1 MSAQVQFG
9 QLSKLKAM
17 DLKKNPQAQS
27 IQKELQSQATIF
39 EQAQQAYEAA
49 AQNGEG
55 TQATTGAFAQSAM
68 SVDELQAEMDKQQE
82 KLEKLMTQLQPE
94 ADKANNQPQGEN
106 EDDKNKVKPKQFGS
120 LMA

>member
-55 TQATTGAFAQSAM
+55 TQATTAAFAQSAM

-106 EDDKNKVKPKQFGS
+106 EDEKNKVKPKQFGS

>member
-17 DLKKNPQAQS
+17 KMKKNPQAQS

-49 AQNGEG
+49 AQNAEG

-68 SVDELQAEMDKQQE
+68 SVDELQAEMDKRQE

-106 EDDKNKVKPKQFGS
+106 EDEKNKVKPKQFGS

>member
-1 MSAQVQFG
+1 MAPQVQFG

-39 EQAQQAYEAA
+39 EQAKQAYETA

-82 KLEKLMTQLQPE
+82 NLEKLMTQLQPE

-106 EDDKNKVKPKQFGS
+106 EDEKNKVKPKQFGS

>member
-17 DLKKNPQAQS
+17 VLNKNTHAQS

-55 TQATTGAFAQSAM
+55 TQATTGTFAQSAM

-106 EDDKNKVKPKQFGS
+106 EDEKNKVKPKQFGS

>member
-55 TQATTGAFAQSAM
+55 TLATTGAFAQSAM

-106 EDDKNKVKPKQFGS
+106 EDEKNKVKPKQFGS

>member
-1 MSAQVQFG
+1 MAPQVQFG

-39 EQAQQAYEAA
+39 EQAKQAYETA

-106 EDDKNKVKPKQFGS
+106 EDEKNKVKPKQFGS